1 MRLPLGKF
9 WLGECRAAV
18 TPFQPDEETQLD
30 CCNFGY
36 AQGRC
41 PHFPDGSASDAVR
54 FTGQAAGSM
63 FILERNHVP
72 VRSGPLT
79 AIETGSILERQSQA
93 WNST

>member
-1 MRLPLGKF
+1 MRLPLGVF
-9 WLGECRAAV
+9 WIGECRAAV
-18 TPFQPDEETQLD
+18 TAFQPEEDTQLD

-41 PHFPDGSASDAVR
+41 PRFPGGSSADAVR
-54 FTGQAAGSM
+54 FTKQAAGAM

-72 VRSGPLT
+72 VRFGPLT